1 MFRRLTTLIVA
12 AVLLLGLSV
21 GGMFLPVP
29 YLVASPGPALNTLGE
44 IEGEQIIEIK
54 GAEEY
59 EHDGGLSMVTVQYSG
74 GPGTRMDLITVLN
87 AWLSPSQAVLPEEA
101 LFPPDRSVE
110 EISETQSLEMD
121 DSQMNAT
128 AAALNE
134 LGIEYET
141 QAYVA
146 GVGADLPA
154 EGELEEGDVITEVD
168 GEPVADKEEAVEK
181 VGDREPGDGV
191 QIAVDR
197 DGETVKAELTTVES
211 DDGTPIIGIMV
222 ADDMEFP
229 FDVEIQVGEIGGPSA
244 GMIFALGIMDRLSEE
259 GLTGGHKIAG
269 TGTITPDGTVGGV
282 SGVAQKMV
290 SAEEQGAEYF
300 FVAEESCAQTFDSA
314 AAGDIEV
321 VKVDRLE
328 DAVNALESIRSGED
342 RLPRCEPG

>member
-29 YLVASPGPALNTLGE
+29 YLVASPGLALNTLGE